1 MLHLHF
7 VFLLHLWASGLCDD
21 SLAVQDN
28 WLANFENSHSLVCDV
43 FLVYLTR
50 PMMTLRLSQGSHT
63 AHLAALSWELQYSNY
78 ALAFVIIITATAS
91 SASAFLLMH
100 ILAEF

>member
-1 MLHLHF
+1 MMLL
-7 VFLLHLWASGLCDD
+7 
-21 SLAVQDN
+21 
-28 WLANFENSHSLVCDV
+28 
-43 FLVYLTR
+43 
-50 PMMTLRLSQGSHT
+50 LSQGSRK

-100 ILAEF
+100 ILTEF